1 MAIGIA
7 YVDGPRLAR
16 AVYAAADW
24 VNAGRDEINRLNV
37 FPVPDGDTGTN
48 FSLTLRAVADA
59 CRALGDESLSVTAR
73 TIARGAVLGARGN
86 SGMMLAHFLMGFS
99 DSLEGCEAA
108 DAPRIARAL
117 SHGADTLYQSL
128 DEPRE
133 GTILTVAR
141 EAAAAAER
149 AAHDSPDLAEFMRR
163 MLREGEVALAHTPEL
178 LAVLKEAGVVDA
190 GGKGF
195 MRMIEG
201 VVRMIEGDPILPAPA
216 EAPSFYAFPAA
227 EMTVAAERDYQFC
240 TEFIVRGEQLPA
252 ANEVRAAMHQFGGSV
267 VVAVISDI
275 LKVHVHTDAPQAVFT
290 YAGRWGSLT
299 FQKADDMRAQHR
311 ALSHL
316 ERRPVAV
323 VTDTSADLPDA
334 VLDRHHIAM
343 VPLQIVFGDEVHQD
357 RVGMRPE
364 EFYQKL
370 RSAKQLPTTSQ
381 PTPADFVRVFR
392 SALGEADEVVAV
404 LLGSA
409 LSGTYQAAQAAIRA
423 SGLEHVYLMD
433 SRAASLCLGLL
444 ALRAAELAESGWRA
458 REIVRELERVRRQS
472 GVLLTVDTYDNLIR
486 SGRVSRGKAWL
497 AGMLDVRPILGL
509 DLTGRIVPVDRV
521 RGREALIS
529 RMLALVDKNL
539 TPRPK
544 AVRFGIAHVE
554 APDLAER
561 IRIALVAAFAPRDC
575 FVSLA
580 TGVLGTHVGPG
591 AWALCWQV
599 EDGTPV
605 RPVPEEPS
613 Q

>member
-16 AVYAAADW
+16 AVYAAAEW
-24 VNAGRDEINRLNV
+24 VTAGRDEINRLNV

-59 CRALGDESLSVTAR
+59 CRALGDESLRVTAQ
-73 TIARGAVLGARGN
+73 TMARGAVLGARGN

-99 DSLEGCEAA
+99 EGLEGKDTAN
-108 DAPRIARAL
+108 APEIAHAL
-117 SHGADTLYQSL
+117 SQGAATLYASL
-128 DEPRE
+128 DDPKE

-149 AAHDSPDLAEFMRR
+149 AAHDSPDIAEFMRR
-163 MLREGEVALAHTPEL
+163 MLAEGEIALAHTPEL

-201 VVRMIEGDPILPAPA
+201 VVRFIEGDPILAVDSADAAPY
-216 EAPSFYAFPAA
+216 SFPAA
-227 EMTVAAERDYQFC
+227 EVNVAAERDYQFC
-240 TEFIVRGEQLPA
+240 TEFIVRGTPLPP
-252 ANEVRAAMHQFGGSV
+252 ANEVRAAMHRFGGSV
-267 VVAVISDI
+267 GVAVISDI
-275 LKVHVHTDAPQAVFT
+275 LKVHVHTDTPEAVFT
-290 YAGRWGSLT
+290 LAGRWGNLT
-299 FQKADDMRAQHR
+299 FRKADDMRAQHR

-343 VPLQIVFGDEVHQD
+343 VPLQIVFGDEVHLD
-357 RVGMRPE
+357 RVGMRAE
-364 EFYQKL
+364 EFYRRL
-370 RSAKQLPTTSQ
+370 RSARQLPTTSQ

-392 SALGEADEVVAV
+392 SALEEADEVVAV

-409 LSGTYQAAQAAIRA
+409 LSGTFQAAQAAIRA
-423 SGLEHVYLMD
+423 AGLTRIELVD
-433 SRAASLCLGLL
+433 SKAATLCLGLL

-458 REIVRELERVRRQS
+458 ADIARELERTRRQS

-509 DLTGRIVPVDRV
+509 DQDGRIIPVDRV
-521 RGREALIS
+521 RGREALVS

-544 AVRFGIAHVE
+544 VVRFGVAHVE
-554 APDLAER
+554 APDVAER
-561 IRIALVAAFAPRDC
+561 IRSALIAAFAPRDC

-591 AWALCWQV
+591 AFAICWQV
-599 EDGTPV
+599 EDGTPT
-605 RPVPEEPS
+605 RPSAGAPA
-613 Q
+613 